1 MARTVG
7 EQFHSIVYNELAIT
21 VKAVV
26 RGHAFTKDA
35 WLNFCHEN
43 APGDVE
49 YGNATLDPYA
59 YSAAFLGDF
68 LQYVSVL
75 CKDEDAIEQ
84 FTYRKAA
91 KVRRVV
97 RDVSSF
103 PDSAVREVEN
113 VWIVVGESVLYG
125 ANALA
130 CQCEEVRLPSD
141 LVHHSGVAVAMLLG
155 CISSG
160 VVSHRLRIRLADSY
174 HFGCLHFE
182 GKFSAWPLSR
192 TQLAYHDRIDNL
204 NHVLRAWGV
213 DAKATRQA
221 LGLPV
226 RSNLHPRLQ
235 HFVGVGVG
243 GRGKMPCFHIDPDR
257 LISSLVKRGQM
268 ALYDGLMVQELYE
281 ARHGRKNGIE
291 TWSAQR
297 DSCVLS
303 DVLQYYNLDIST
315 TLVLVLSPGGILLE
329 PPSGT
334 ERKQPGDI
342 WFQ

>member
-1 MARTVG
+1 MASTVR
-7 EQFHSIVYNELAIT
+7 EQIHSIVYIELVT
-21 VKAVV
+21 CVKAVV

-35 WLNFCHEN
+35 WFNFCHEH

-49 YGNATLDPYA
+49 HGNATLDPFA

-84 FTYRKAA
+84 FTDRKAG

-97 RDVSSF
+97 REVSSF

-125 ANALA
+125 AKPLA
-130 CQCEEVRLPSD
+130 CQCQEVRLPSD

-160 VVSHRLRIRLADSY
+160 VVSHRLRIRLASSFC
-174 HFGCLHFE
+174 FGCLHFE
-182 GKFSAWPLSR
+182 GKFSQWPLSR
-192 TQLAYHDRIDNL
+192 TQLAFHDRIDNL

-243 GRGKMPCFHIDPDR
+243 GRDEMPCFHIDPDR
-257 LISSLVKRGQM
+257 LLASLVKRGKM

-281 ARHGRKNGIE
+281 ASYGRDNGIA
-291 TWSAQR
+291 TWFAER

-303 DVLQYYNLDIST
+303 DVLQYYNLDNST
-315 TLVLVLSPGGILLE
+315 TLVLVLSPRGILLE
-329 PPSGT
+329 PPTGT